1 MQFLKPINWNM
12 MINQIQV
19 WVIAS
24 WDATYKQFYFSE
36 IRLWKWLAQ
45 CRSIHTL
52 SYYVFAWECIALVS
66 FHSNIYLL
74 LTKCNMKYCGWY
86 SKECEA
92 KAQWTLQFLKMQ
104 AYLSC
109 VDYRDSQFMHFF
121 FLQFYA
127 MLWYAILIIF
137 YGKLKWKA

>member
-1 MQFLKPINWNM
+1 M
-12 MINQIQV
+12 MIYQIQV

-92 KAQWTLQFLKMQ
+92 KAQWTLHLRWLQGQ
-104 AYLSC
+104 SIYA
-109 VDYRDSQFMHFF
+109 FF
-121 FLQFYA
+121 FFTILRYA
-127 MLWYAILIIF
+127 MVCNFNNILWEIEMKGLTIW
-137 YGKLKWKA
+137 YGVLCLLKEKKSA